1 MDGICDM
8 TKLLEKAI
16 AEIRKLRPE
25 RQEDAAAM
33 LFTIVEQ
40 EESNLRL
47 SPEQLEEV
55 KLSLRE
61 ADAGLF
67 VEQKEIKRLFKKY
80 GA

>member
-1 MDGICDM
+1 M

-47 SPEQLEEV
+47 SPEQLDEV

-61 ADAGLF
+61 ADAGHF
-67 VEQKEIKRLFKKY
+67 VEPEEIEHLYRKY
-80 GA
+80 GG

>member
-1 MDGICDM
+1 MDGIRDM

-33 LFTIVEQ
+33 LVTIVEQ

-47 SPEQLEEV
+47 SPEQIDEV
-55 KLSLRE
+55 EVSFRD
-61 ADAGLF
+61 ADAERF
-67 VEQKEIKRLFKKY
+67 VEREEIERLFKKY

>member
-1 MDGICDM
+1 M

-47 SPEQLEEV
+47 SPEQLDEV

-61 ADAGLF
+61 ADAGHF
-67 VEQKEIKRLFKKY
+67 VEQEEIERLFKKY